1 MKKKILLRPVAAIL
15 SLVLLCCSF
24 VGCAAKKDVVRYENL
39 AVTSDIF
46 NYLCSLKK
54 TEYLYDAYQLSPSDV
69 SSSQLQ
75 DNELIWATKDV
86 DNVTVADHL
95 KMAVLEEVQSLLYF
109 AHIAVEQGYTL
120 NSEQIKILENGFKKN
135 IVSQFETKKEFNDY
149 MKNYGITYDGMLEYY
164 KLQTLAEQGTELLF
178 GEAGTAKVSDEAAKA
193 HFNKSY
199 ITMSAIFINTKN
211 KTYPNGKVVLLPESE
226 KAEKLR
232 LVEETASRLAAGEDF
247 AALCEEVSDAKVSRD
262 EAEKGATILKGSHS
276 VSIVNDKLVEMKTGE
291 YTRVDVD
298 DGVYFIKRLS
308 LDNSYFES
316 EKEALVEEV
325 EALKRADMIAQKFE
339 QFVIDEAF
347 VEAIDVAKMAFVV

>member
-1 MKKKILLRPVAAIL
+1 MKRKTLIRLTAAIL
-15 SLVLLCCSF
+15 SPVLLCCSF
-24 VGCAAKKDVVRYENL
+24 VGCAAKKDVVRYESV

-69 SSSQLQ
+69 STAQLQ
-75 DNELIWATKDV
+75 DNELIWVTTGA

-95 KMAVLEEVQSLLYF
+95 KMEVLEEVQALLYF
-109 AHIAVEQGYTL
+109 AHVAVEQGYTL
-120 NSEQIKILENGFKKN
+120 NSEQVKIIENDFKTN
-135 IVSQFETKKEFNDY
+135 IASQFETKKEFNDY

-164 KLQTLAEQGTELLF
+164 KLQTLAEQGSELLF
-178 GEAGTAKVSDEAAKA
+178 GESGTAKVTEAAAKA

-262 EAEKGATILKGSHS
+262 EAEKGVTSLKGSHS
-276 VSIVNDKLVEMKTGE
+276 VSTVNDKLVEMKEGE
-291 YTRVDVD
+291 YARVDVD
-298 DGVYFIKRLS
+298 GGVYFIKRLP

-316 EKEALVEEV
+316 EKEALAEEL
-325 EALKRADMIAQKFE
+325 EALKRADMVAQKLE
-339 QFVIDEAF
+339 KFVVDEAF
-347 VEAIDVAKMAFVV
+347 IEAIDVVKIAFVV